1 MTAVCAFASPAA
13 KPIASAA
20 ARAALFS
27 HRCCMD
33 SPEMRVM
40 VADARNYHPFGRRAK
55 EKCSPRKG
63 GVVPGREFRRDLTK
77 AGRTRPPVIALKGSR
92 GSTVLEQLWLHARNA
107 ER

>member
-33 SPEMRVM
+33 CPEMRVM
-40 VADARNYHPFGRRAK
+40 VADARNYHPFWARAK
-55 EKCSPRKG
+55 EKCNPRKG
-63 GVVPGREFRRDLTK
+63 GVVPGREFRRGFAEGRSHKTPGHRPKGL
-77 AGRTRPPVIALKGSR
+77 AGVNCVGAALAPRSECR
-92 GSTVLEQLWLHARNA
+92 
-107 ER
+107 